1 MQILA
6 GEYRDICAHFDL
18 IINKF
23 MSGPFSF
30 AGAIPEVNF
39 ISAIFAEKGFDC
51 QCEARNIFRSKIN
64 QISQI
69 HTPRSRTKIELPTR

>member
-30 AGAIPEVNF
+30 AEAIPEVNF

-51 QCEARNIFRSKIN
+51 QCEA
-64 QISQI
+64 
-69 HTPRSRTKIELPTR
+69 

>member
-30 AGAIPEVNF
+30 AGTIPEVNF
-39 ISAIFAEKGFDC
+39 ISAIFAKEGFDYL
-51 QCEARNIFRSKIN
+51 CEARNIFRSKIN

-69 HTPRSRTKIELPTR
+69 HIPRSRIKIELSAR